1 MNLPA
6 AHQGTRTQDSGVW
19 FKERLWR
26 KQERNGDF
34 LEMCA
39 ELQGLFSPPLSCES

>member
-6 AHQGTRTQDSGVW
+6 VHQGKRTEDLGDW

-34 LEMCA
+34 LEDVCRA
-39 ELQGLFSPPLSCES
+39 PGPLFITSFL